1 MFVRHGGSL
10 PVQLEVVADA
20 SSCNSPSVHTGTTN
34 LVVGLVFL
42 QPRLLIV
49 DEGTSAC
56 DAASDA
62 LLQQTLRVAFPGCTV
77 FTIAHRM
84 ATILDSS
91 TIVVIRWVGAFAT
104 QA

>member
-1 MFVRHGGSL
+1 MQAHATRRQFI
-10 PVQLEVVADA
+10 
-20 SSCNSPSVHTGTTN
+20 
-34 LVVGLVFL
+34 LVPRIWLWGCFFL